1 MKRGEIYIADLDPTR
16 GAEQTGRRRVL
27 FFQHNLINRFTRTVI
42 CIPFTATCDERSSPR
57 AC

>member
-1 MKRGEIYIADLDPTR
+1 MKHGEIYIADLDPTR

-42 CIPFTATCDERSSPR
+42 
-57 AC
+57 